1 MIYMH
6 IHNKQLLQA
15 IAGNCFKIQTKE
27 SKRMNKLTFKGASK
41 IAIKSISEYLN
52 LQITKLIF
60 TDNHFKLNLF
70 QSLTIVQI

>member
-1 MIYMH
+1 
-6 IHNKQLLQA
+6 
-15 IAGNCFKIQTKE
+15 
-27 SKRMNKLTFKGASK
+27 MNKLTFKGASK